1 MYVPIL
7 ATCMYGNYRIAGNFR
22 REIFSEISEMLY
34 TFQKYNYFQKTFVF
48 LLATS
53 DYSNSVATYVVAS
66 SNIPKFYFRNDS
78 FIQISENISL
88 RKFPTIRYHVF
99 LHTVVKVIIMHSFNI
114 QLPESWSNI

>member
-66 SNIPKFYFRNDS
+66 SNIPKFYFRNFTSEMTVS
-78 FIQISENISL
+78 FKFPKIFLSEN
-88 RKFPTIRYHVF
+88 FPLYS
-99 LHTVVKVIIMHSFNI
+99 IMSFYI
-114 QLPESWSNI
+114 QW